1 MGKGYAEAGVID
13 NPAGCWQGCAMSED
27 ATTAGAVLPAFMAD
41 EALAL
46 RAGPAPTSPPLIVAF
61 MILVLGLV
69 GPVVFVRDA
78 VPSVFLT
85 IASLLM
91 PVAGVVAV
99 VASVGSWRR
108 RRADPAVRARAII
121 APGGVTL
128 VAQPGMREAYEW
140 GEIAGAFVSRSVF
153 TLHLSDADGKAT
165 RRAIRYSAL
174 ETPVE
179 MLEGRIAVAMHAK
192 RESQP

>member
-1 MGKGYAEAGVID
+1 MID
-13 NPAGCWQGCAMSED
+13 DGMTEGSA
-27 ATTAGAVLPAFMAD
+27 LPAFMAE

-91 PVAGVVAV
+91 PVAGVVSV
-99 VASVGSWRR
+99 IASVGSWRR

-128 VAQPGMREAYEW
+128 VAQPGMREVYEW

-153 TLHLSDADGKAT
+153 TLHLSDADGKVT

-179 MLEGRIAVAMHAK
+179 MLEGRIAVAMRAH
-192 RESQP
+192 REAQL